1 VTSEL
6 TFSTY
11 LILVVIMGRI
21 PDRTALENHSNIA
34 EHCWLTEIFY
44 YTGFYKST
52 KECMD
57 SLNILL
63 LKHMYLKIN

>member
-1 VTSEL
+1 
-6 TFSTY
+6 
-11 LILVVIMGRI
+11 MGRI